1 VLGKLENNMDKVFIT
16 KTLIKN
22 DNQSELDF
30 VLQNEFDFDY
40 DKNSDFVEILTKNFR
55 AYHADGDPIRIDDMI
70 KVLQNLKDS
79 GSTHVQIE
87 THHDHHGYDISGFEI
102 RLSTQEE
109 IDKFNSEM
117 ESRNKINKIN
127 ELQKQIDL
135 IKNS

>member
-1 VLGKLENNMDKVFIT
+1 MDKVFIT

-40 DKNSDFVEILTKNFR
+40 DKNSDFVEILIKNFR
-55 AYHADGDPIRIDDMI
+55 SYHADGDPIRIDSMI
-70 KVLQNLKDS
+70 SVLQNLKDS
-79 GSTHVQIE
+79 GATHVQIE

-109 IDKFNSEM
+109 ISEH
-117 ESRNKINKIN
+117 ENKLKIRNEKIIKIKDLEN
-127 ELQKQIDL
+127 QIEL
-135 IKNS
+135 IKKS

>member
-1 VLGKLENNMDKVFIT
+1 MDKVFIT

-30 VLQNEFDFDY
+30 ILQDEFNFDY
-40 DKNSDFVEILTKNFR
+40 DRNSEFVEIKKNLET
-55 AYHADGDPIRIDDMI
+55 YYADAEPIRIDDMI

-109 IDKFNSEM
+109 IDEFNSEIEARNNKM
-117 ESRNKINKIN
+117 NKIL
-127 ELQKQIDL
+127 ELQKQIEL